1 MSLEAR
7 PWLVSLANEISAA
20 ADFQAASVSST
31 GVVVVGVGAAGLLG
45 DEQQPVGGDGGGQGG
60 VGG

>member
-1 MSLEAR
+1 MVASANPISMSLDAR

-31 GVVVVGVGAAGLLG
+31 VS
-45 DEQQPVGGDGGGQGG
+45 
-60 VGG
+60 